1 MKLEER
7 LGKIATGMSVSDA
20 IDSYMDELEAKGT
33 PVSDPAAEADA
44 ELMAIVEVM
53 FHMAA
58 VDGEVSE
65 EEVREL
71 RASLQAI
78 RDMNAMGG
86 GFELDAVMKD
96 LSGKLAEEGW
106 KQRLEKAAARIRAPE
121 ARSFAF
127 QLAASVAFVDDFVA
141 HAEAAA
147 IDSLAQAF
155 GFEKEESQ
163 DLLREV
169 HENLFADPRRA

>member
-53 FHMAA
+53 FLMAA

-65 EEVREL
+65 E
-71 RASLQAI
+71 
-78 RDMNAMGG
+78 
-86 GFELDAVMKD
+86 
-96 LSGKLAEEGW
+96 
-106 KQRLEKAAARIRAPE
+106 
-121 ARSFAF
+121 
-127 QLAASVAFVDDFVA
+127 
-141 HAEAAA
+141 
-147 IDSLAQAF
+147 
-155 GFEKEESQ
+155 
-163 DLLREV
+163 
-169 HENLFADPRRA
+169 